1 MDVASFV
8 VKMGALNKYG
18 RGWIGG
24 WKSRWFVLNNYGELS
39 YYENEMA
46 FLSNPVNEKKHNKNP
61 RKMCV
66 FVHKKGLFFV
76 GIESTQYHTPEFD

>member
-46 FLSNPVNEKKHNKNP
+46 FLSNPVNEKTQQKPAKNVCFCSQK
-61 RKMCV
+61 RVV
-66 FVHKKGLFFV
+66 FCRN
-76 GIESTQYHTPEFD
+76 